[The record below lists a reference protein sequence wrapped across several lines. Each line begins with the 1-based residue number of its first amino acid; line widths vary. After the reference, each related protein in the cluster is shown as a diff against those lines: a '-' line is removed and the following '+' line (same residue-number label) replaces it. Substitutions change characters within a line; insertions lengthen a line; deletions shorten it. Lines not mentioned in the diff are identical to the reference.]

1 MSAQDVI
8 AAAIWL
14 YEREIAGMPPADWAE
29 WSRDDPETAA
39 IYACHAG
46 SVLAGLRAAKMAVVP
61 VRLLESAHAC
71 MRETGWQLAPA
82 HAARGSDGV
91 LETACA
97 EVCEQV
103 GELLAAAQEPTP

>member
-1 MSAQDVI
+1 MTAQDVI
-8 AAAIWL
+8 AASIWR
-14 YEREIAGMPPADWAE
+14 YEREIAGMPPTDWAT
-29 WSRDDPETAA
+29 WSRRDPETAA

-46 SVLAGLRAAKMAVVP
+46 SVLAGLRAAGLAVVP
-61 VRLLESAHAC
+61 VRLLEAAYAC

-82 HAARGSDGV
+82 HLARGSDGI

-103 GELLAAAQEPTP
+103 GELLTAAQEETK